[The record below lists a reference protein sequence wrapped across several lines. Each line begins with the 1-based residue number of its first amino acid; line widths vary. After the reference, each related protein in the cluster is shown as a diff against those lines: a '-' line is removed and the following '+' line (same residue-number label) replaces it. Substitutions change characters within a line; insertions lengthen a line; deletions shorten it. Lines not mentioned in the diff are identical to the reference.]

1 MSQNLRT
8 QGEIAD
14 PVALESM
21 RQAMVENE
29 EFFDQLQEA
38 HDNLAERFE
47 RMEMALTNGA
57 EVREKQADQI
67 AALGRTNGEL
77 VLASAA
83 LRKDKLDLES
93 QLHESTATLEARTKE
108 LNDAARQLEVT
119 VEEYTTHLADCDRR
133 AAEMGVRVSE
143 VDTLRSLLSLRESE
157 LEASQAAAVELRE
170 EMRGWERKLVE
181 KDMVLQQLRDKVG
194 TKQFEVDEGRVEAEG
209 EIMELRAKLDRALQE
224 RGELMEQVSN
234 ELHVK

>member
-1 MSQNLRT
+1 
-8 QGEIAD
+8 
-14 PVALESM
+14 M

-57 EVREKQADQI
+57 EVREKRAEQMAVLD
-67 AALGRTNGEL
+67 RTNGEL
-77 VLASAA
+77 VLASVA

-93 QLHESTATLEARTKE
+93 QLHESAAKLEARTKE

-133 AAEMGVRVSE
+133 VAEMGVRLSE
-143 VDTLRSLLSLRESE
+143 VNTLRSLLSLRESE
-157 LEASQAAAVELRE
+157 LEASQAGAVELRE
-170 EMRGWERKLVE
+170 EMKGWESRMAE

-194 TKQFEVDEGRVEAEG
+194 TKQFEVDEGRIKAEG
-209 EIMELRAKLDRALQE
+209 EMAELRAKLDEALQE
-224 RGELMEQVSN
+224 REELMEQVSI
-234 ELHVK
+234 ELQVK